1 MHGQHIYREFT
12 YLVDVQHCGCYQKCC
27 KLCTLVLI
35 QIYSV
40 LGNFIIY
47 ILWSNSTANLNVKIR
62 TAVLL
67 QFFEVEEIYLWLDI
81 KHIKHHENQMNCHY
95 VYLNLSFNTFVVK
108 RKTSRKKFFERQN
121 THAFH
126 IRNNSILSQK

>member
-27 KLCTLVLI
+27 KLGTFLLI

-67 QFFEVEEIYLWLDI
+67 QFFEVEKIYLWLDI
-81 KHIKHHENQMNCHY
+81 KHHKNQMNCHY
-95 VYLNLSFNTFVVK
+95 VYLNLSFNSTFVGI
-108 RKTSRKKFFERQN
+108 RKKCHRSQPF
-121 THAFH
+121 THMETD
-126 IRNNSILSQK
+126 IPE